1 MKYNEL
7 MSRITVTPQMRQRVL
22 QNVRTHRQE
31 KTNSENSDKASG
43 GSRKIRTLWRYLPAV
58 MAACLVLVCGIVLQ
72 KSRTI
77 QPQTEETSG
86 IDLVYSGIEEYSSLS
101 DLEDAVGFS
110 MKETGALA
118 ENLPFAAKQ
127 TAYSNAAGIAR
138 IDYTSPD
145 GDVITFSKA
154 EDDGTDI
161 SGDYTE
167 YSAVSE
173 ETIGDVSVT
182 LKGDGD
188 MANLVT
194 FSKDGYTYA
203 IDAMEGI
210 SRDAMIRM
218 VKAVSQY

>member
-7 MSRITVTPQMRQRVL
+7 MSRITVTPQMRERVL
-22 QNVRTHRQE
+22 QNVRMHRKE
-31 KTNSENSDKASG
+31 KTGTEDRGRVSG
-43 GSRKIRTLWRYLPAV
+43 RSRKIRALGRYLPAAI
-58 MAACLVLVCGIVLQ
+58 AACLVLVCGLMLQ
-72 KSRTI
+72 KSRPL
-77 QPQTEETSG
+77 QPQTEETPG

-110 MKETGALA
+110 MKEAGALA

-138 IDYTSPD
+138 IDYTSED
-145 GDVITFSKA
+145 GEVITFSKA
-154 EDDGTDI
+154 ADDGTDI
-161 SGDYTE
+161 SGDYTK

-188 MANLVT
+188 IVNLAT
-194 FSKDGYTYA
+194 FSKDGYAYA
-203 IDAMEGI
+203 IDAMDGI
-210 SRDAMIRM
+210 SRDAMIRT
-218 VKAVSQY
+218 VKAVF